1 MNNPSLISAESV
13 LIKQVELAAK
23 RVLSNKPVLV
33 HFAIGLVNSVL
44 NFSNGQIT
52 EELLS
57 ILLIKILF
65 WGVGGGG
72 PLKMTLGPVH
82 VKSNY
87 SLSKWRAVKLTFFA
101 PGELGENVRAFFL

>member
-23 RVLSNKPVLV
+23 KVLSNKPVLV

-44 NFSNGQIT
+44 NFSMGKLVKNCYQ
-52 EELLS
+52 S
-57 ILLIKILF
+57 CSSKYFF
-65 WGVGGGG
+65 WGGGG
-72 PLKMTLGPVH
+72 GGLLKMTLGPVH

>member
-44 NFSNGQIT
+44 NFSDGQIT

-65 WGVGGGG
+65 WGVGGGL
-72 PLKMTLGPVH
+72 LKMTLGPVH
-82 VKSNY
+82 AKSNY

>member
-44 NFSNGQIT
+44 NFSDGQIT

-65 WGVGGGG
+65 GGVGGGL
-72 PLKMTLGPVH
+72 LKMTLGPVH
-82 VKSNY
+82 AKSNY

>member
-1 MNNPSLISAESV
+1 MISAESV

-23 RVLSNKPVLV
+23 KVLSNKPVLV

-44 NFSNGQIT
+44 NFSDGQIT

-57 ILLIKILF
+57 ILLIKIFFL
-65 WGVGGGG
+65 GGGG
-72 PLKMTLGPVH
+72 GGRLLKMTLGPVH
-82 VKSNY
+82 AKSNY

-101 PGELGENVRAFFL
+101 PGELGENVRAFKANSP

>member
-23 RVLSNKPVLV
+23 KVLSNKPVLV

-44 NFSNGQIT
+44 NFSMGK
-52 EELLS
+52 LLKNCYQS
-57 ILLIKILF
+57 CSSKYF
-65 WGVGGGG
+65 FFGGGG
-72 PLKMTLGPVH
+72 LLKMTLGPVH
-82 VKSNY
+82 AKSNY

>member
-23 RVLSNKPVLV
+23 KVLFNKPVLV

-44 NFSNGQIT
+44 NFSMGK
-52 EELLS
+52 LLKNCYQS
-57 ILLIKILF
+57 CSSKYFF
-65 WGVGGGG
+65 WGGGRGL
-72 PLKMTLGPVH
+72 LKMTLGPVH
-82 VKSNY
+82 AKSNY